1 MPLPFIPLIL
11 GFFTGGKGK
20 LTLILIIALV
30 ISSAVG
36 YHFIKVNSLHKQL
49 INARAD
55 VVECMANQAR
65 LEDALE
71 VQKQS
76 LARVEQQRQIDQKK
90 LDELAK
96 NYQASNKEVNDL
108 RRMLS
113 KHDLG
118 YLMLRQPGLVENR
131 MNRATEAL
139 GRELEELTGGAE

>member
-11 GFFTGGKGK
+11 GFFTKGKGK
-20 LTLILIIALV
+20 LTMILIIALV

-36 YHFIKVNSLHKQL
+36 YHFIKVNSLHKHL

-55 VVECMANQAR
+55 LVECMANQVR

-76 LARVEQQRQIDQKK
+76 LARIKEQRQIDQQK
-90 LDELAK
+90 LNQLAK
-96 NYQASNKEVNDL
+96 QYQASNKEVGDL

-118 YLMLRQPGLVENR
+118 YLMLRKPGLVENR
-131 MNRATEAL
+131 MNRATDAL
-139 GRELEELTGGAE
+139 GKELEGLTGGAE

>member
-11 GFFTGGKGK
+11 GFFTKGKGK
-20 LTLILIIALV
+20 LTLILIIALA

-36 YHFIKVNSLHKQL
+36 YHFIKVNSLHRQL
-49 INARAD
+49 IDARAD

-90 LDELAK
+90 LNELSK
-96 NYQASNKEVNDL
+96 KYQASNKEVGDL

-118 YLMLRQPGLVENR
+118 YLMLRKPGLVENR
-131 MNRATEAL
+131 MNKATDAL

>member
-1 MPLPFIPLIL
+1 MPFSLIPTVL

-20 LTLILIIALV
+20 LTLILIVALV

-55 VVECMANQAR
+55 LVECMANQAR
-65 LEDALE
+65 LETALE

-76 LARVEQQRQIDQKK
+76 LARVEAQRQIDQKK
-90 LDELAK
+90 LNELAK

-118 YLMLRQPGLVENR
+118 YLMLRKPGLVENR